1 MRPLFVLLGYPSPI
15 RLQKYP
21 GAARIA
27 PDTPLD
33 PQRNALTGSQL
44 AIVIL
49 LGISVFINYIDRGNL
64 AIAAPLFKDELGIS
78 ASQLGILLSAFF
90 WTYACLQ
97 LVSGWL
103 VDKWNVNWVFAG
115 GFLIWSA
122 ATAATG
128 MAHAFAVLFALRL
141 ILGIGESVAYPS
153 YSKIIALHFPEE
165 RRGLAN
171 SVISAGLVL
180 GPGFGMLFGGMLMAR
195 SGWRPFFIILGLVS
209 LLWLIPWIRWMPKG
223 SESIPAHRGG
233 GPSLVE
239 FVRLRS
245 AWGTCLG
252 LFCTNYVNYLLITWL
267 PFYLV
272 RGRHFSMDEMAKIGG
287 AAYLLG
293 AVSSTFSG
301 WLSDRW
307 IIAGETPTRVRK
319 TFTAG
324 GLALAGISLGIAAI
338 SGPTLCIVWLIA
350 GVMFFGVS
358 SSNVWAITQTLAG
371 PEAAGRWTG
380 FQNFI
385 GNLAGIA
392 APALTGFILD
402 RTGQFYW
409 PFAIL
414 SAVALFGT
422 ISWIFVVGPV
432 EPVLWQKKSHAL
444 ATSS

>member
-1 MRPLFVLLGYPSPI
+1 MRRES
-15 RLQKYP
+15 RAP
-21 GAARIA
+21 GTQLKPPRK
-27 PDTPLD
+27 
-33 PQRNALTGSQL
+33 ALTGSQS

-49 LGISVFINYIDRGNL
+49 LGISVFINYVDRGNL

-78 ASQLGILLSAFF
+78 AAQLGLLLSAFF

-103 VDKWNVNWVFAG
+103 VDKLNVNWVFAG
-115 GFLIWSA
+115 GFLVWSV

-128 MAHAFAVLFALRL
+128 LARAFAFLFVLRL

-165 RRGLAN
+165 HRGLAN

-180 GPGFGMLFGGMLMAR
+180 GPGFGMLFGGILMAKT
-195 SGWRPFFIILGLVS
+195 GWRPFFIVLGLVS
-209 LLWLIPWIRWMPKG
+209 LLWLIPWIRWMPEGCESTPADRVG
-223 SESIPAHRGG
+223 SPGLA
-233 GPSLVE
+233 E
-239 FVRLRS
+239 FLRLRS
-245 AWGTCLG
+245 AWGTCIG
-252 LFCTNYVNYLLITWL
+252 LFCANYVNYLLITWL

-272 RGRHFSMDEMAKIGG
+272 RGRHFSMQQMAKIGG

-293 AVSSTFSG
+293 AVFSTFSG

-307 IIAGETPTRVRK
+307 IMAGETPTRVRK

-324 GLALAGISLGIAAI
+324 GLALAGISLGVAAI
-338 SGPTLCIVWLIA
+338 SGPGLCIALLIA
-350 GVMFFGVS
+350 GVIFFGVS
-358 SSNVWAITQTLAG
+358 SSNIWAITQTLAG
-371 PEAAGRWTG
+371 PAAAGRWTG

-392 APALTGFILD
+392 APAVTGFMLD
-402 RTGQFYW
+402 WTGEFYW

-414 SAVALFGT
+414 TAVALFGT
-422 ISWIFVVGPV
+422 ISWIFIVGPV
-432 EPVLWQKKSHAL
+432 EPVIWRKQSDAV
-444 ATSS
+444 TICS